1 MRSLDRIETELDAE
15 SVPYLRELRLAGV
28 PVVPSAVVLEIA
40 GATAAIAEQG
50 EAMVEVRLPEPV
62 VHTDH
67 DEKST
72 VGLVADLYQNST
84 GAYGVRIHRAD
95 WARTV
100 HMQALFAPGSSAEK
114 TADPISLTDIR
125 RRCVQPVSR
134 AEFYADLADLGISCG
149 PALGCVET
157 AWRGSQEMLGA
168 VRSAVSEAESELYR
182 LHPVMLEAALQP
194 AFALLSPGE
203 NGGWYLGGIDRFEI
217 HREGATVAWTHVVR
231 TDAGED
237 LPGMALFHIGLLD
250 AEGYVVAELT
260 GVRLRT
266 FSAGELRPP
275 RLEPPTGAEIRE
287 MAEDDRQR
295 TIRAALHR
303 WLAQVMRID
312 LDELDT
318 RRELRSYGIDSFMGM
333 ELKALL
339 QRHWEID
346 IPVTLLFDGRS
357 AETLADDVA
366 LRFAVGPAN
375 RISRRDRGA
384 DEVSRLSRGQEA
396 LWSIHRF
403 AAESGAYH
411 VATALRILSP
421 LDTDALEEAWRAVV
435 SRHGLLGATFGED
448 ERGPFYRP
456 GYAIDFQCV
465 DAREQD
471 DFERVLADEAD
482 RPFVLEDS
490 VPVRLRV
497 YRREDG
503 ESVLLIC
510 AHHIVVDMW
519 SCVVLL
525 EELALEYG
533 GEAEAV
539 RPAVE
544 YADFV
549 DWQRE
554 LLASPEGDRLW
565 DYWRDRLSGDLP
577 VLALPGDRPRPPVQS
592 FRGASRVFGVG
603 RELTER
609 LKELGVRCG
618 VTPFVVLLSAYQLLL
633 HRETGQERVVVG
645 SPISGRGRSELE
657 RTVGYFV
664 NPVPLIA
671 DFAAGVSF
679 EDVLAQVRDV
689 VLGAF
694 EHEDFPMAEMVER
707 LAPERDSSY
716 SPLYQTMFVM
726 QRSQAFDQEGLAP
739 LAVGA
744 GSRLQVGESEAI
756 ELHSLVV
763 EPVTVPRHW
772 SMFDLTWMVAES
784 EDGFLVSVDYNTD
797 LFDESTVDRFLEHF
811 RVLLDGVA
819 GAPKRDVDRV
829 PLLAPAERDLMVRQW
844 NDTAVD
850 FGAAA
855 AGRVH
860 EGVWAA
866 GACFPDA
873 TAVIAHDG
881 ELTYRELLARSS
893 RIGWWLREQ
902 GARPNQ
908 LVGIC
913 LEKCADQV
921 AAVLGVVASGA
932 AYLPLDPALPRARLA
947 ELIELG
953 EVTHV
958 LTRSGLDLPSGMTR
972 LDLDIADLSEFSAEM
987 PPVVQEPADLA
998 YVIFTSGSTG
1008 VPKGVMIDHIGVLN
1022 TVVDINQRFEVVPE
1036 DRVLGLASL
1045 SFDLSVY
1052 DIFGPLAVGAALVL
1066 PAPDGVKDPSHW
1078 VELID
1083 RHQVTV
1089 WDSVPMLLQL
1099 LVEAGEASAQ
1109 TLASLRIGLLSGD
1122 WIPVSLPEKVWAL
1135 NPQMR
1140 IYSGGGATEASI
1152 WSISYPI
1159 THVDPSWTS
1168 IPYGRPLSNQRFYV
1182 LNSAQEPCPV
1192 GVAGELCIGGIGV
1205 ARGYWR
1211 DEERTNASFLPDPF
1225 SDDPRALLYRTGDLG
1240 RWRADGVIEF
1250 LGRVDHQVKIR
1261 GFRVEL
1267 GEIDSVLSAHPAVAE
1282 SVTVVHGGRLAS
1294 YVVGAADPAGLRDWV
1309 HSRLPEYMVPA
1320 GVTLLDRLPLSSN
1333 GKVDRSAL
1341 PEPVWQAAD
1350 EFVEARSEQERV
1362 LAAIWADVLGVERVG
1377 VRDNFFSLG
1386 GDSIL
1391 SIQMVSRAAQAG
1403 IHLTP
1408 AQVFREQTVARLVE
1422 VAGAGPVVVA
1432 EQGPVAGPVELGPVQ
1447 RWFFGL
1453 DLADRDHWN
1462 QTVVLDSSVELDAE
1476 RVARALE
1483 TVLDRHDV
1491 LRSRFT
1497 GENGRWQQEQLAEAV
1512 AKVVEGDPNLGLNL
1526 EKGPLLQAAIN
1537 GNTLTLA
1544 CHHLVID
1551 AVSWR
1556 FVVEDFER
1564 AYLGLGEPPAKTT
1577 SFREWTSRLAGYDA
1591 TGQVEYWREVLSTVS
1606 PLPADRTGDDVHGS
1620 AVTRRVLLPAA
1631 SVLDAGRR
1639 LKARPDELVLTAWAR
1654 ALTDWTGREGVT
1666 VDVEAHG
1673 REALFDD
1680 VDLSRTAGWFTA
1692 IRPVHL
1698 PVGGADEIGAL
1709 RAVKR
1714 SLRSAPDQGIGY
1726 GVLRFTTD
1734 LLPVAPPV
1742 PVLFNYLGQIDQ
1754 SGEAFTLRY
1763 DPAANDAGYAPE
1775 NRRHHTF
1782 EINAGLH
1789 QEQLLIDFTYSAER
1803 HDAVTI
1809 DALLEGVRRHLV
1821 TLTEATRPAAIP
1833 EDFPL
1838 TRVTEAELE
1847 RITADHGPIDD
1858 LYPATPMQQGLL
1870 FHTLSAPDSG
1880 VYIEQIRLR
1889 LSGELRVSTLCEAWE
1904 RTVQRHPALRTALA
1918 WEDLDT
1924 PYQVVHARVAAPIV
1938 IEERDDLGDL
1948 LREDR
1953 TAGFTLSEAPVMRLR
1968 LVRTD
1973 AGTWELVWSHHHV
1986 VLDGWSAALVLED
1999 FFAVYRAL
2007 ATGDEPPAV
2016 TAPSYRDYV
2025 AWLEAQDLGAAEEYW
2040 RTHLAGFTEPT
2051 RLGIEQVIAST
2062 ARRPEAAESTVELP
2076 EDLSDRVREFARA
2089 HGLTLNTVLM
2099 GAWSLLLSRYS
2110 GQRDLV
2116 FGVTS
2121 AGRPAEVSEVERMI
2135 GLFINTLPTR
2145 VGVPAEQRVTDWLS
2159 DLQRVET
2166 ERRRHE
2172 NTPLTKVHEWS
2183 DVAGG
2188 TPLFDHI
2195 FVVENYLLDESVF
2208 QVDEALRVSDHQS
2221 YEQTNYL
2228 LALVVEPLDRL
2239 TLRTRHD
2246 PDRLTADTVDR
2257 LLGHF
2262 AVLLDGLVAAPDRA
2276 VGEVPLL
2283 SAAERDQ
2290 VVREWNDTEVDFG
2303 DAAAGCVHEGVWAA
2317 GARFPETTAVIAH
2330 DGELTYRE
2338 LLARSSRIGWW
2349 LREQGARPNELVG
2362 VCLPKCADQVAA
2374 VLGVVAS
2381 GAAYLPLDP
2390 GLPRARLAE
2399 LIELGGVSKVLTA
2412 SGVEVP
2418 SGVTR
2423 LDLDSADLAGYS
2435 AEMPP
2440 VVQEPA
2446 DLAYVIFTS
2455 GSTGVPKGVM
2465 IDHIGVLNTVVD
2477 INQRFE
2483 VTPEDRVLGLASL
2496 SFDLSVYDIFGPLAV
2511 GAALVLPAPD
2521 GVKDPS
2527 HWVELI
2533 DRHQVTVWDSV
2544 PMLLQLLVEAPE
2556 ATSEKIRSL
2565 RVGLLS
2571 GDWIPVSLPDKV
2583 WALNPEM
2590 RIYSGGGATEAS
2602 IWSISY
2608 PITHVDPSWTS
2619 IPYGRPLSNQRFYIL
2634 NESQQ
2639 VCPIGVAGELC
2650 IGGIGVARGYWGDEE
2665 RTNASFLPDPFSD
2678 DPRAL
2683 LYRTGDLGRWRA
2695 DGVIEFLGR
2704 VDHQVKIRGFRVEL
2718 GEIDSVLSAH
2728 PAVGESVTVVHGG
2741 RLASYVVAESADVF
2755 ALQEWVRERLPEYM
2769 VPSGVTVL
2777 DRLPLSSNGKVDRS
2791 ALPEPVWQSDGE
2803 FVEAR
2808 SATEKALAAVWAEV
2822 LGVERVGIH
2831 DNFFTLGG
2839 DSILSI
2845 QMVSRAAQAGIHVT
2859 PAQVFREQ
2867 TVARLAATV
2876 GGEHSA
2882 IRRRERAPG
2891 EVSRL
2896 SRGQEALW
2904 SIYRFADE
2912 SGAYHVATA
2921 MRVLSPW
2928 DVDLLRT
2935 AWQSVVSRHSLLG
2948 AAFGEDDQGPYYR
2961 VDPDAAADFD
2971 VVDARGVADFDGMVA
2986 DEADRPFV
2994 LDGGAPVRLRVFE
3007 RSDDESVLLICAHHI
3022 VVDLWSC
3029 VVLLEELALEYR
3041 GEATMPPPA
3050 VEYAD
3055 FVDWQREL
3063 LAGADGERLWE
3074 YWRERLDGDLPVLAL
3089 PADRPRPAV
3098 QSFRGANRVFA
3109 VGAEISEGL
3118 KELGARLGVTPFVVL
3133 LSAYQLFLHRETGQN
3148 RIVVG
3153 SPTAG
3158 RGQPEIDNVVGY
3170 FINPLPMVTDFTAD
3184 MSFEDTLRQ
3193 VQEVVLGAFEHE
3205 DFPMAEMVERLAPER
3220 DSSYSPLYQTMF
3232 VMQRAQAFDNEGLAP
3247 LAVGAGNRLQVGEG
3261 EAIELH
3267 SLVVEPATVQRNW
3280 SMFDLTWMVAEAE
3293 DGFLVSVD
3301 YNTDLFDESTVD
3313 RFLEHFRVLLDGV
3326 VATPDRAVGE
3336 VPLLTEAERH
3346 QLVHEWNDTDVDFG
3360 DAAAGCVHEGV
3371 WSAGA
3376 RFPEATAVIAHDGE
3390 LTYRELLA
3398 RSSRIGWWLRAQ
3410 GARPNEL
3417 VGICLPKCADQ
3428 VAAVLG
3434 VVASGAAYLP
3444 LDPGLPQA
3452 RLAELIELGG
3462 VTKVLTASEIEV
3474 PPDVTRLNLDVEEL
3488 SEFSADIP
3496 EVVQAPTDLAY
3507 VIFTSGSTGVPK
3519 GVMIDHIGV
3528 LNTVVDINR
3537 RFDVTPEDRVLGLAS
3552 LSFDLSVYDIFGP
3565 LAVGAALVLPAPD
3578 GVKDPSHWVQ
3588 LVDRHEVTVW
3598 DSVPMLLQLL
3608 VEAPEANNA
3617 TLASLR
3623 VGLLSGDWIPVSL
3636 PDKVWAVNPDMMIY
3650 SGGGATEASIWSI
3663 SYPITHVDPSWT
3675 SIPYG
3680 RPLSNQRFYILNE
3693 SQQVCPVGVAG
3704 ELCIGG
3710 IGVARGYWGDEERTN
3725 ASFLPDPFSDD
3736 PRALLYRTGDLGR
3749 WRADGVIEFLGRVDH
3764 QVKIRGFRVELGE
3777 IDSVLSAHPAVAESV
3792 TVVHGGRLAS
3802 YVVADEVDLAE
3813 VREWVRQRLPEYMVP
3828 AGITVL
3834 DRLPLSSNG
3843 KVDRSALPEPVWQ
3856 AADEFVEARSDQ
3868 ERVLAAIW
3876 AEVLGL
3882 DEIGVLDNFFALG
3895 GDSILSIQMVSRA
3908 AQAGIHLTPAQVF
3921 REQTVARLV
3930 EVAGAGPVVVAEQG
3944 PVVGPVELGP
3954 VQRWFF
3960 GLELENQ
3967 DHWNQGVVLDS
3978 RIELDTELVG
3988 QALGRVLAHHD
3999 VLRSRFAREGVEW
4012 VQEQLEADE
4021 VPVELVDGSGRD
4033 PDVVMAEA
4041 VKTAH
4046 SGLDL
4051 ENGPLLRAV
4060 VVDLDDAQRLV
4071 LACHHLVIDAVSWR
4085 FLVEDFE
4092 RAYLGSSGVQGSSPE
4107 RAAQFQGEFPPK
4119 TTSFAEWTSRLREY
4133 DVSDQA
4139 EYWREVASTITPLP
4153 VDRAGQDVQASAVT
4167 RRLVL
4172 PAAVTAGLVDSA
4184 RRVKARTDELVL
4196 TACAQGLAE
4205 WSGRADITIDVE
4217 GHGREPLF
4225 DDIDLSRTAGW
4236 FTVIRPVHLPVGEAE
4251 AADAVRV
4258 VKQALRAAPDNGLG
4272 FGLLREELGL
4282 PDAPVLFNYLGQVDQ
4297 QSTGGSA
4304 FRLLLDNP
4312 AWAGA
4317 AQAPENTRHHT
4328 LEINAG
4334 IHETEL
4340 VLDLTY
4346 STERHSDATAG
4357 ELLDGIRR
4365 RLDAL
4370 AGHEHADASA
4380 AHTSDFPL
4388 AGLSQQ
4394 ALEDLMAKMEGNAGA

>member
-1 MRSLDRIETELDAE
+1 MRSLDRIETALDLE
-15 SVPYLRELRLAGV
+15 SVPYLRDLALAGV

-40 GATAAIAEQG
+40 SATAAIAEQG
-50 EAMVEVRLPEPV
+50 EAMVDVRLPGPL
-62 VHTDH
+62 VHTEAH
-67 DEKST
+67 T
-72 VGLVADLYQNST
+72 VELVADLYQNSA
-84 GAYGVRIHRAD
+84 GAYGVRIHRTD

-100 HMQALFAPGSSAEK
+100 HVEAQFAPGSSAEK
-114 TADPISLTDIR
+114 TADPIPLSDIR

-134 AEFYADLADLGISCG
+134 DEFYADLAALGLSCG

-157 AWRGSQEMLGA
+157 AWRGNQEMLGA
-168 VRSAVSEAESELYR
+168 VRSACSDAESELYR

-194 AFALLSPGE
+194 AFALLTPWTGA
-203 NGGWYLGGIDRFEI
+203 GWYVGGIDRFEI
-217 HREGATVAWTHVVR
+217 HREGARVAWTHVVR
-231 TDAGED
+231 TDTGES
-237 LPGMALFHIGLLD
+237 LPGMATFHIGLLD
-250 AEGYVVAELT
+250 ADGYVVAELT
-260 GVRLRT
+260 GVRMKV
-266 FSAGELRPP
+266 FGAEDLRPP
-275 RLEPPTGAEIRE
+275 RMEPPSGAEIRE
-287 MAEDDRQR
+287 MDAQGQR
-295 TIRAALHR
+295 DTIRLALHR
-303 WLAQVMRID
+303 WLAQVMRIETD
-312 LDELDT
+312 ALDT
-318 RRELRSYGIDSFMGM
+318 SRALRSYGIDSFMGM

-346 IPVTLLFDGRS
+346 IPLTLVFDGRS
-357 AETLADDVA
+357 VDTLTDDVVQ
-366 LRFAVGPAN
+366 RFSERHAN
-375 RISRRDRGA
+375 GIPRRERDADEISRP
-384 DEVSRLSRGQEA
+384 SRGQEA

-411 VATALRILSP
+411 VATALRVLSP
-421 LDTDALEEAWRAVV
+421 LDTGKLEDAWRKVV
-435 SRHGLLGATFGED
+435 ARHGLLGATFGED
-448 ERGPFYRP
+448 EQGPFYRP
-456 GYAIDFQCV
+456 GSAIDFACV
-465 DAREQD
+465 DARDAD

-482 RPFVLEDS
+482 RPFVLEQN

-497 YRREDG
+497 YQRADG
-503 ESVLLIC
+503 ESVLLLC

-525 EELALEYG
+525 EDLALAYG
-533 GEAEAV
+533 DGAELPP
-539 RPAVE
+539 PAVE

-554 LLASPEGDRLW
+554 LLTGAEGDRLW
-565 DYWRDRLSGDLP
+565 DYWREQLSGELP
-577 VLALPGDRPRPPVQS
+577 VLALPGDRPRPAVQT

-609 LKELGVRCG
+609 LKDLGVRCG

-671 DFAAGVSF
+671 DFTPEMSF
-679 EDVLAQVRDV
+679 QDTLRQVQEV

-744 GSRLQVGESEAI
+744 GNRLQVGESEAI

-763 EPVTVPRHW
+763 EPVTVPRNW

-784 EDGFLVSVDYNTD
+784 DDGYLVSVDYNAD

-819 GAPKRDVDRV
+819 GAPERSVARV
-829 PLLAPAERDLMVRQW
+829 PLLSAAERNRLLHEW
-844 NDTAVD
+844 NDTNED
-850 FGAAA
+850 FGDAA
-855 AGRVH
+855 AGCVH

-881 ELTYRELLARSS
+881 SVTYRELLARAS
-893 RIGWWLREQ
+893 RIAWWLREQ
-902 GARPNQ
+902 DARPNQ
-908 LVGIC
+908 LVGVC
-913 LEKCADQV
+913 LEKCTDQI

-932 AYLPLDPALPRARLA
+932 AYLPLDPGLPRARLA

-953 EVTHV
+953 EVSEV
-958 LTRSGLDLPSGMTR
+958 LTRSGIDLPGQVTR
-972 LDLDIADLSEFSAEM
+972 LDLDAADLSAYPAEM
-987 PPVVQEPADLA
+987 PDVVQAPTDLA

-1008 VPKGVMIDHIGVLN
+1008 VPKGVMIDHLGVLN
-1022 TVVDINQRFEVVPE
+1022 TVVDINRRFDVVPE

-1052 DIFGPLAVGAALVL
+1052 DIFGPLAVGAGLVL

-1083 RHQVTV
+1083 RHEVTV

-1099 LVEAGEASAQ
+1099 LAEAPEASAQ
-1109 TLASLRIGLLSGD
+1109 TLASLRVGLLSGD

-1135 NPQMR
+1135 NPEMKL
-1140 IYSGGGATEASI
+1140 YSGGGATEASI
-1152 WSISYPI
+1152 WSITYPI
-1159 THVDPSWTS
+1159 TEVDPGWTS

-1182 LNSAQEPCPV
+1182 LNRAQEPCPV

-1267 GEIDSVLSAHPAVAE
+1267 GEIDSVLSAHPEVAE
-1282 SVTVVHGGRLAS
+1282 SVTVVHQEGVNRRLAS
-1294 YVVGAADPAGLRDWV
+1294 YVVSEADPAELRDWV
-1309 HSRLPEYMVPA
+1309 RSRLPEYMVPA

-1333 GKVDRSAL
+1333 GKVDRGAL
-1341 PEPVWQAAD
+1341 PEPVWQSDD
-1350 EFVEARSEQERV
+1350 EFVEARSERERV
-1362 LAAIWADVLGVERVG
+1362 LARIWADVLGVERVG

-1391 SIQMVSRAAQAG
+1391 SIQMVSRAAQHG

-1408 AQVFREQTVARLVE
+1408 AQVFREQTVARLAE
-1422 VAGAGPVVVA
+1422 VAGEGPVVVA
-1432 EQGPVAGPVELGPVQ
+1432 EQGPVVGPVELGPVQ

-1453 DLADRDHWN
+1453 DLANRNRWN
-1462 QTVVLDSSVELDAE
+1462 QSVVLEADVELDAE

-1483 TVLDRHDV
+1483 AVLDRHDV

-1497 GENGRWQQEQLAEAV
+1497 REHGEWRQEQLAEA
-1512 AKVVEGDPNLGLNL
+1512 AAVVVTGDANAGLDL
-1526 EKGPLLQAAIN
+1526 ERGPLLQAAIH

-1556 FVVEDFER
+1556 FVLEDFER
-1564 AYLGLGEPPAKTT
+1564 AYLGEGEPPAKTT
-1577 SFREWTSRLAGYDA
+1577 SFAEWTSRLAGYDA
-1591 TGQVEYWREVLSTVS
+1591 SDQLGYWREVASTVE
-1606 PLPADRTGDDVHGS
+1606 PLPADHTGEDTHAT

-1631 SVLDAGRR
+1631 PLLAAGRR
-1639 LKARPDELVLTAWAR
+1639 TKARPDELVLTAWAR
-1654 ALTDWTGREGVT
+1654 ALTEWTGRDGVT
-1666 VDVEAHG
+1666 IDVEAHG
-1673 REALFDD
+1673 REALFDEI
-1680 VDLSRTAGWFTA
+1680 DLSRTAGWFTA
-1692 IRPVHL
+1692 IRAVHL
-1698 PVGGADEIGAL
+1698 PVGGTGEIGAL
-1709 RAVKR
+1709 REVKR

-1726 GVLRFTTD
+1726 GLLREQLGFPD
-1734 LLPVAPPV
+1734 A

-1754 SGEAFTLRY
+1754 AGAVFTLRY
-1763 DPAANDAGYAPE
+1763 DGNDAGYAPE

-1782 EINAGLH
+1782 EINAGLYH
-1789 QEQLLIDFTYSAER
+1789 DQLLIDFTYSSARHAETTVDR
-1803 HDAVTI
+1803 LLDDVQRQLA
-1809 DALLEGVRRHLV
+1809 ALA
-1821 TLTEATRPAAIP
+1821 EADRGAYIP

-1838 TRVTEAELE
+1838 TRVTDAELD
-1847 RITADHGPIDD
+1847 RIATRSIDD

-1889 LSGELRVSTLCEAWE
+1889 LSGELRVSTLCDAWE
-1904 RTVQRHPALRTALA
+1904 QTVRRHPALRTALA
-1918 WEDLDT
+1918 WQDLAT
-1924 PYQVVHARVAAPIV
+1924 PYQVVHSEVAAPIV
-1938 IEERDDLGDL
+1938 IEEQADLEEL

-1953 TAGFTLSEAPVMRLR
+1953 TAGFSLSEAPLMRLH
-1968 LVRTD
+1968 LVRAD
-1973 AGTWELVWSHHHV
+1973 AESWDLVWSHHHV

-1999 FFAVYRAL
+1999 FFTVYRAL
-2007 ATGDEPPAV
+2007 VAGEEPPPV
-2016 TAPSYRDYV
+2016 SAPPYRDYV
-2025 AWLEAQDLGAAEEYW
+2025 EWLEAQDLGAAEEYW

-2051 RLGIEQVIAST
+2051 RLGIEQVVAST

-2076 EDLSDRVREFARA
+2076 EELSDRAREFARA

-2121 AGRPAEVSEVERMI
+2121 AGRPAEVSEVERMV
-2135 GLFINTLPTR
+2135 GLFINTLPAR
-2145 VGVPAEQRVTDWLS
+2145 VGVPAEQRVADWLR

-2166 ERRRHE
+2166 ERRRYE
-2172 NTPLTKVHEWS
+2172 NTPLTKAHEWS

-2208 QVDEALRVSDHQS
+2208 QVDEALRVSDYRS

-2246 PDRLTADTVDR
+2246 PDRLTADTVER

-2262 AVLLDGLVAAPDRA
+2262 EVLLDGVISAPERP

-2283 SAAERDQ
+2283 SDAERDRL
-2290 VVREWNDTEVDFG
+2290 VHEWNDTDEDFG

-2317 GARFPETTAVIAH
+2317 GARYPEAAAVIAH
-2330 DGELTYRE
+2330 DGVLTYGE
-2338 LLARSSRIGWW
+2338 LLARASRIGWW

-2362 VCLPKCADQVAA
+2362 ICLPKGVEQVAA

-2390 GLPRARLAE
+2390 GLPLARLAE
-2399 LIELGGVSKVLTA
+2399 LIELGGVTRVLTGSA
-2412 SGVEVP
+2412 VELP
-2418 SGVTR
+2418 PGVTR
-2423 LDLDSADLAGYS
+2423 LDLDVEKLAAYP
-2435 AEMPP
+2435 AEMPD
-2440 VVQEPA
+2440 VVQSPT

-2465 IDHIGVLNTVVD
+2465 IDHLGVLNTVVD
-2477 INQRFE
+2477 INRRFE
-2483 VTPEDRVLGLASL
+2483 VVPEDRVLGLASL

-2511 GAALVLPAPD
+2511 GAALVLPAPE

-2533 DRHQVTVWDSV
+2533 ERYRVTVWDSV

-2556 ATSEKIRSL
+2556 ASAARLASL

-2571 GDWIPVSLPDKV
+2571 GDWIPVSLPEKV
-2583 WALNPEM
+2583 WALNPAM
-2590 RIYSGGGATEAS
+2590 KLYSGGGATEAS

-2608 PITHVDPSWTS
+2608 PITEVDPDWTS
-2619 IPYGRPLSNQRFYIL
+2619 IPYGRPLSNQRFYVL
-2634 NESQQ
+2634 NEAQQ
-2639 VCPIGVAGELC
+2639 LCPIGVAGELC

-2728 PAVGESVTVVHGG
+2728 PEVAESVTVVHQEGVNR
-2741 RLASYVVAESADVF
+2741 RLASYVVAETADVA
-2755 ALQEWVRERLPEYM
+2755 ALQEWVRDRLPEYM
-2769 VPSGVTVL
+2769 VPAGITVL
-2777 DRLPLSSNGKVDRS
+2777 DRLPLSSNGKVDRG

-2808 SATEKALAAVWAEV
+2808 SATEKVLAGVWAEV
-2822 LGVERVGIH
+2822 LGVERVGVH

-2845 QMVSRAAQAGIHVT
+2845 QMVSRAAQHGIHLT

-2867 TVARLAATV
+2867 TVARLAEMV
-2876 GGEHSA
+2876 GEKRAG
-2882 IRRRERAPG
+2882 IRRRERGA
-2891 EVSRL
+2891 VSRL

-2921 MRVLSPW
+2921 MRVLSPL
-2928 DVDLLRT
+2928 DTGKLGA
-2935 AWQSVVSRHSLLG
+2935 AWQTVVSRHSLLG
-2948 AAFGEDDQGPYYR
+2948 AVFGEDEQGPFYR
-2961 VDPDAAADFD
+2961 IDPGAVADFE
-2971 VVDARGVADFDGMVA
+2971 VVDARAVADLDGLVA
-2986 DEADRPFV
+2986 DEADRPFA
-2994 LDGGAPVRLRVFE
+2994 LGDGAPVRLRVFE
-3007 RSDDESVLLICAHHI
+3007 RDGESVLLICAHHI

-3041 GEATMPPPA
+3041 GEASMPPPA

-3063 LAGADGERLWE
+3063 LAGADGDRLWD
-3074 YWRERLDGDLPVLAL
+3074 YWRERLDGELPVLAL

-3098 QSFRGANRVFA
+3098 QSFRGANRVFH
-3109 VGAEISEGL
+3109 VGTEISDGL

-3133 LSAYQLFLHRETGQN
+3133 LAAYQLFLHRETGQN

-3170 FINPLPMVTDFTAD
+3170 FINPLPMVTDFTPD

-3193 VQEVVLGAFEHE
+3193 VQDVVLGAFEHE

-3232 VMQRAQAFDNEGLAP
+3232 VMQRTQAFDNEGMAP

-3267 SLVVEPATVQRNW
+3267 SLVVEPATVRRRW
-3280 SMFDLTWMVAEAE
+3280 SMFDLTWMVAESD

-3326 VATPDRAVGE
+3326 VAAPERVVGE
-3336 VPLLTEAERH
+3336 VPLLTDAERNL
-3346 QLVHEWNDTDVDFG
+3346 LVCEWNDTDEDFG

-3371 WSAGA
+3371 WAAGA
-3376 RFPEATAVIAHDGE
+3376 RYPEATALIAHDGV

-3398 RSSRIGWWLRAQ
+3398 RASRIGWWLREQ

-3417 VGICLPKCADQ
+3417 VGICLPKGVNQ

-3444 LDPGLPQA
+3444 LDPGLPHA
-3452 RLAELIELGG
+3452 RLAELIELGE
-3462 VTKVLTASEIEV
+3462 VRHVLTASDVDLPEV
-3474 PPDVTRLNLDVEEL
+3474 GTRLDLDLDEL
-3488 SEFSADIP
+3488 TGFSSEMP
-3496 EVVQAPTDLAY
+3496 EVVQSPTDLAY

-3519 GVMIDHIGV
+3519 GVMIDHLGV

-3537 RFDVTPEDRVLGLAS
+3537 RFEVTHEDRVLGLAS

-3578 GVKDPSHWVQ
+3578 GVKDPSHWVE

-3608 VEAPEANNA
+3608 VEAPEANAA

-3636 PDKVWAVNPDMMIY
+3636 PEKVWAFNPEMKLY

-3663 SYPITHVDPSWT
+3663 SYPITEVDPDWT

-3680 RPLSNQRFYILNE
+3680 RPLSNQRFYVLNE
-3693 SQQVCPVGVAG
+3693 AQQLCPIGVAG

-3710 IGVARGYWGDEERTN
+3710 IGVARGYWGDEERTS

-3777 IDSVLSAHPAVAESV
+3777 IDAALTAHPEVTDSV
-3792 TVVHGGRLAS
+3792 TVVHSGGSGRRLAS
-3802 YVVADEVDLAE
+3802 YAVTGADPAE
-3813 VREWVRQRLPEYMVP
+3813 LRGWVRDRLPEYMVP

-3843 KVDRSALPEPVWQ
+3843 KVDRGALPEPMWQ

-3868 ERVLAAIW
+3868 ERVLAEIW
-3876 AEVLGL
+3876 ADVLGV
-3882 DEIGVLDNFFALG
+3882 EEVGVLDNFFALG

-3908 AQAGIHLTPAQVF
+3908 AQHGIHLTPAQVF

-3930 EVAGAGPVVVAEQG
+3930 EVAGQGPVVVAEQG

-3960 GLELENQ
+3960 GLGLENP
-3967 DHWNQGVVLDS
+3967 DHWNQGVVLES
-3978 RIELDTELVG
+3978 SVELDPDRVAK
-3988 QALGRVLAHHD
+3988 ALGTVLAHHD
-3999 VLRSRFAREGVEW
+3999 VLRSRFTPEGAHQVG
-4012 VQEQLEADE
+4012 ADE
-4021 VPVELVDGSGRD
+4021 ISVPVVVSDD
-4033 PDVVMAEA
+4033 PVPA
-4041 VKTAH
+4041 AH
-4046 SGLDL
+4046 TGLDI
-4051 ENGPLLRAV
+4051 EHGPLVKA
-4060 VVDLDDAQRLV
+4060 AIHGTMLV
-4071 LACHHLVIDAVSWR
+4071 IACHHLVIDAVSWR

-4092 RAYLGSSGVQGSSPE
+4092 RAYLDQGDL
-4107 RAAQFQGEFPPK
+4107 PPK
-4119 TTSFAEWTSRLREY
+4119 TTSFAEWTSRLRDH

-4139 EYWREVASTITPLP
+4139 EYWRGVASTITPLP
-4153 VDRAGQDVQASAVT
+4153 VDRAGQDVHGSAVT

-4172 PAAVTAGLVDSA
+4172 PAEITAELVENA
-4184 RRVKARTDELVL
+4184 RRAKARTDELVL
-4196 TACAQGLAE
+4196 TACALGLAD
-4205 WSGRADITIDVE
+4205 WSDRAGITIDVE

-4225 DDIDLSRTAGW
+4225 EDVDLSRTAGW
-4236 FTVIRPVHLPVGEAE
+4236 FTVIRPVHLPVGGAE
-4251 AADAVRV
+4251 ATEAVRV
-4258 VKQALRAAPDNGLG
+4258 VKQALREAPDNGIG
-4272 FGLLREELGL
+4272 YGLLRERLDL
-4282 PDAPVLFNYLGQVDQ
+4282 PDAPVLFNYLGQLDE
-4297 QSTGGSA
+4297 SATGDSA

-4312 AWAGA
+4312 TWASA

-4334 IHETEL
+4334 IHHTEL

-4346 STERHSDATAG
+4346 STGRHSDTTAV

-4365 RLDAL
+4365 RLEVL
-4370 AGHEHADASA
+4370 AGHADAA

-4394 ALEDLMAKMEGNAGA
+4394 ALEHLMAKMEGNAGA

>member
-1 MRSLDRIETELDAE
+1 MRSLDRIETELDLE
-15 SVPYLRELRLAGV
+15 SVPYLRDLELAGV

-50 EAMVEVRLPEPV
+50 EAMVGVRLPEPV
-62 VHTDH
+62 VHTEND
-67 DEKST
+67 T
-72 VGLVADLYQNST
+72 VELVADLYQNST

-100 HMQALFAPGSSAEK
+100 HVEALFAPGSSAEK
-114 TADPISLTDIR
+114 TADPIPLDDIR
-125 RRCVQPVSR
+125 RRCGQPVSR
-134 AEFYADLADLGISCG
+134 DEFYADLTALGISCG
-149 PALGCVET
+149 AALGCVES
-157 AWRGSQEMLGA
+157 AWRGNQEILGA
-168 VRSAVSEAESELYR
+168 VRSPVSEAESELYR

-194 AFALLSPGE
+194 AFALLTPWTGS
-203 NGGWYLGGIDRFEI
+203 GWYLGGIDRFEI

-231 TDAGED
+231 TDTGEN
-237 LPGMALFHIGLLD
+237 LPGAATFHIGLLD
-250 AEGYVVAELT
+250 ADGYVVAELT
-260 GVRLRT
+260 GVQLRVFGT
-266 FSAGELRPP
+266 GELRPP
-275 RLEPPTGAEIRE
+275 RLEPPSGEEIRALE
-287 MAEDDRQR
+287 GDEQR
-295 TIRAALHR
+295 DTIHTALHR

-312 LDELDT
+312 ADELDT
-318 RRELRSYGIDSFMGM
+318 NRKLRSYGIDSFMGM

-346 IPVTLLFDGRS
+346 IPLTLLFDGRS
-357 AETLADDVA
+357 VETLTEDVVQ
-366 LRFAVGPAN
+366 RFSGHHAN
-375 RISRRDRGA
+375 RITRRERG
-384 DEVSRLSRGQEA
+384 EISRLSRGQEA

-411 VATALRILSP
+411 VATALRVLSP
-421 LDTDALEEAWRAVV
+421 LDLDKLENAWQTVV
-435 SRHGLLGATFGED
+435 ARHGLLGATFGED
-448 ERGPFYRP
+448 DQGPFYRL
-456 GYAIDFQCV
+456 GSATDFDCV
-465 DAREQD
+465 DARAVN
-471 DFERVLADEAD
+471 DFERLLADEAD
-482 RPFVLEDS
+482 LPFVLEDS

-497 YRREDG
+497 YQRPDG
-503 ESVLLIC
+503 ESVLLLC

-525 EELALEYG
+525 EDLALAYG
-533 GEAEAV
+533 GGTEASV
-539 RPAVE
+539 PAVE

-554 LLASPEGDRLW
+554 LVASPEGDRLW
-565 DYWRDRLSGDLP
+565 NYWRERLSGELP
-577 VLALPGDRPRPPVQS
+577 VLALPGDRPRPAVQS
-592 FRGASRVFGVG
+592 FRGASRVFGIG

-671 DFAAGVSF
+671 DFTDQMSF
-679 EDVLAQVRDV
+679 EDTLRQVHEV

-744 GSRLQVGESEAI
+744 GSRLQVEAI

-763 EPVTVPRHW
+763 EPVTVPRNW

-784 EDGFLVSVDYNTD
+784 DDGFLVSVDYNTD

-819 GAPKRDVDRV
+819 GAPERAVAKV
-829 PLLAPAERDLMVRQW
+829 PLLAAAEHDLMVRQW

-881 ELTYRELLARSS
+881 SVTYRELLARAS

-902 GARPNQ
+902 GARPNE
-908 LVGIC
+908 LVGVC
-913 LEKCADQV
+913 LEKCTDQV

-932 AYLPLDPALPRARLA
+932 AYLPLDPGLPQARLA
-947 ELIELG
+947 ELVDLG
-953 EVTHV
+953 AVKQV
-958 LTRSGLDLPSGMTR
+958 LTRSGIELPDGVTR
-972 LDLDIADLSEFSAEM
+972 LDLDAANLASYPAGLPD
-987 PPVVQEPADLA
+987 VVQAPTDLA

-1008 VPKGVMIDHIGVLN
+1008 VPKGVMIDHLGVLN
-1022 TVVDINQRFEVVPE
+1022 TVVDINQRFDVTPD

-1066 PAPDGVKDPSHW
+1066 PAPEGVKDPSHW

-1083 RHQVTV
+1083 RHGVTV

-1099 LVEAGEASAQ
+1099 LVEAPEASAQ

-1122 WIPVSLPEKVWAL
+1122 WIPVTLPEKVWAL
-1135 NPQMR
+1135 NPEMKLF
-1140 IYSGGGATEASI
+1140 SGGGATEASI
-1152 WSISYPI
+1152 WSITHPI
-1159 THVDPSWTS
+1159 TEVDPGWTS
-1168 IPYGRPLSNQRFYV
+1168 IPYGRPLSNQRFYI

-1240 RWRADGVIEF
+1240 RWRKDGVIEF

-1282 SVTVVHGGRLAS
+1282 SVTVVHQDGVNRRLAS
-1294 YVVGAADPAGLRDWV
+1294 YVVTEADPAELRDWV

-1320 GVTLLDRLPLSSN
+1320 GVTRLDRLPLSSN

-1362 LAAIWADVLGVERVG
+1362 LARIWAEVLGVERVG
-1377 VRDNFFSLG
+1377 VRDNFFALG

-1391 SIQMVSRAAQAG
+1391 SIQMVSRAAQHG
-1403 IHLTP
+1403 IQLTP

-1422 VAGAGPVVVA
+1422 VAGQGPVVVA
-1432 EQGPVAGPVELGPVQ
+1432 DQGPVVGPVELGPVQ

-1453 DLADRDHWN
+1453 DLTNRDHWN
-1462 QTVVLDSSVELDAE
+1462 QTVVLEADGELDAE
-1476 RVARALE
+1476 RVAKALE

-1491 LRSRFT
+1491 LRSRFARED
-1497 GENGRWQQEQLAEAV
+1497 GQWRQEQLAEAT
-1512 AKVVEGDPNLGLNL
+1512 APVVDGDPNRGLDI
-1526 EKGPLLQAAIN
+1526 EHGPLLQAAIT
-1537 GNTLTLA
+1537 GNTVTIA

-1556 FVVEDFER
+1556 FVLEDFER
-1564 AYLGLGEPPAKTT
+1564 AYLGEGEMPAKTT
-1577 SFREWTSRLAGYDA
+1577 SYAEWSSRLADYDA
-1591 TGQVEYWREVLSTVS
+1591 SDQVEYWRELVDTIT
-1606 PLPADRTGDDVHGS
+1606 PLPADLSGDDTHAT

-1631 SVLDAGRR
+1631 SLVDAGRR
-1639 LKARPDELVLTAWAR
+1639 MKARPDELVLTAWAR
-1654 ALTDWTGREGVT
+1654 ALAEWTGRDGVT

-1673 REALFDD
+1673 REALSDD

-1698 PVGGADEIGAL
+1698 PVGGTDEIGAL

-1714 SLRSAPDQGIGY
+1714 SLREAPDQGIGY
-1726 GVLRFTTD
+1726 GLLRAQLGRD
-1734 LLPVAPPV
+1734 A

-1754 SGEAFTLRY
+1754 AGAVFALRY

-1789 QEQLLIDFTYSAER
+1789 HDQLLIDFTYSSAR
-1803 HDAVTI
+1803 HEGTTI
-1809 DALLEGVRRHLV
+1809 DGLLDSVQRQLTAL
-1821 TLTEATRPAAIP
+1821 TDSTQAAFIP

-1838 TRVTEAELE
+1838 TQVTEAELA
-1847 RITADHGPIDD
+1847 RIATTSIDD

-1889 LSGELRVSTLCEAWE
+1889 LSGELRVSTLCDAWE

-1918 WEDLDT
+1918 WQDLTT
-1924 PYQVVHARVAAPIV
+1924 PYQVVHTKVAAPIV
-1938 IEERDDLGDL
+1938 IEERDDLDAL

-1953 TAGFTLSEAPVMRLR
+1953 TAGFSLSDAPLMRLR
-1968 LVRTD
+1968 LIRAD
-1973 AGTWELVWSHHHV
+1973 DRSWDLVWSHHHV

-2007 ATGDEPPAV
+2007 VAGEEPSAV
-2016 TAPSYRDYV
+2016 TAPPYRDYV
-2025 AWLEAQDLGAAEEYW
+2025 EWLAAQDLGTAEEYW

-2051 RLGIEQVIAST
+2051 RLGIEQVIAAT

-2076 EDLSDRVREFARA
+2076 KELSDRTREFARA

-2135 GLFINTLPTR
+2135 GLFINTLPAR
-2145 VGVPAEQRVTDWLS
+2145 VGVPAEQRVADWLR

-2166 ERRRHE
+2166 ERRRYE
-2172 NTPLTKVHEWS
+2172 NTPLTKAHEWS
-2183 DVAGG
+2183 DIAGG

-2208 QVDEALRVSDHQS
+2208 QVDESLRVSDYRS

-2228 LALVVEPLDRL
+2228 LALVVEPLERL

-2246 PDRLTADTVDR
+2246 PDRLAADTVER

-2262 AVLLDGLVAAPDRA
+2262 EVLLDGVISAPQRP

-2283 SAAERDQ
+2283 SAAEREML
-2290 VVREWNDTEVDFG
+2290 VRQWNDTDEDFG
-2303 DAAAGCVHEGVWAA
+2303 APACVHEGVWAA
-2317 GARFPETTAVIAH
+2317 GARFPDAPAVIAH
-2330 DGELTYRE
+2330 DGVLTYGE
-2338 LLARSSRIGWW
+2338 LLARASRIGWW

-2362 VCLPKCADQVAA
+2362 VCLPKGVEQIAA

-2390 GLPRARLAE
+2390 GLPQARLAE
-2399 LIELGGVSKVLTA
+2399 LIELGGVTRVLTG
-2412 SGVEVP
+2412 SGIELP
-2418 SGVTR
+2418 GGVTR
-2423 LDLDSADLAGYS
+2423 LDLDVEKLATYS
-2435 AEMPP
+2435 AEMPD
-2440 VVQEPA
+2440 VVQAPT

-2465 IDHIGVLNTVVD
+2465 IDHLGVHNTVVD
-2477 INQRFE
+2477 INRRFE
-2483 VTPEDRVLGLASL
+2483 VTPDDRVLGLASL

-2533 DRHQVTVWDSV
+2533 ERYRVTVWDSV

-2556 ATSEKIRSL
+2556 ASAEKLASL

-2571 GDWIPVSLPDKV
+2571 GDWIPVSLPEKV
-2583 WALNPEM
+2583 WALNPGM
-2590 RIYSGGGATEAS
+2590 KIFSGGGATEAS

-2608 PITHVDPSWTS
+2608 PITEVDPSWTS
-2619 IPYGRPLSNQRFYIL
+2619 IPYGRPLSNQRFYVL
-2634 NESQQ
+2634 NEAQQ
-2639 VCPIGVAGELC
+2639 LCPVGVAGELC

-2683 LYRTGDLGRWRA
+2683 LYRTGDLGRWRS

-2728 PAVGESVTVVHGG
+2728 PAVAESVTVVHQEGTNR
-2741 RLASYVVAESADVF
+2741 RLASYVVAENADVT

-2769 VPSGVTVL
+2769 VPAGVTVL

-2791 ALPEPVWQSDGE
+2791 ALPEPEWQSDGE
-2803 FVEAR
+2803 YVEAR
-2808 SATEKALAAVWAEV
+2808 SATEKALAGVWAEV

-2831 DNFFTLGG
+2831 DNFFALGG

-2845 QMVSRAAQAGIHVT
+2845 QMVSRAAQAGIHLT

-2867 TVARLAATV
+2867 TVARLAEMV
-2876 GGEHSA
+2876 GEKRTS
-2882 IRRRERAPG
+2882 IQRRERGA
-2891 EVSRL
+2891 VSRL

-2921 MRVLSPW
+2921 MRVLSPL
-2928 DVDLLRT
+2928 DNELLRS
-2935 AWQSVVSRHSLLG
+2935 AWQTVVSRHSLLG
-2948 AAFGEDDQGPYYR
+2948 AVFGEDDQGPFFR
-2961 VDPDAAADFD
+2961 IDPGAVADFD
-2971 VVDARGVADFDGMVA
+2971 VVDARAVADLEGLVA
-2986 DEADRPFV
+2986 DEADRPFA
-2994 LDGGAPVRLRVFE
+2994 LDDGAPVRLRVFE
-3007 RSDDESVLLICAHHI
+3007 RDGESVLLICAHHI

-3041 GEATMPPPA
+3041 GEASMPPPA

-3063 LAGADGERLWE
+3063 LSGADGERLWE

-3098 QSFRGANRVFA
+3098 QSFRGANRVFN
-3109 VGAEISEGL
+3109 VGQEISEGL

-3170 FINPLPMVTDFTAD
+3170 FINPLPMLTDFTPD

-3193 VQEVVLGAFEHE
+3193 VNEVVLGAFEHE

-3232 VMQRAQAFDNEGLAP
+3232 VMQRTQAFDTEGLAP

-3267 SLVVEPATVQRNW
+3267 SLVVEPATVQRRW
-3280 SMFDLTWMVAEAE
+3280 SMFDLTWMVAESD

-3326 VATPDRAVGE
+3326 VAAPERPVGE
-3336 VPLLTEAERH
+3336 VPLLTEAERNR
-3346 QLVHEWNDTDVDFG
+3346 LVHEWNDTDEDFG
-3360 DAAAGCVHEGV
+3360 APACVHEGV
-3371 WSAGA
+3371 WAAGA
-3376 RFPEATAVIAHDGE
+3376 RYPEATAVIAHDGE

-3398 RSSRIGWWLRAQ
+3398 RASRIGWWLREQ
-3410 GARPNEL
+3410 GALPNEL
-3417 VGICLPKCADQ
+3417 VGICLPKGVNQ

-3444 LDPGLPQA
+3444 LDPALPQA

-3462 VTKVLTASEIEV
+3462 VKHVLTASDV
-3474 PPDVTRLNLDVEEL
+3474 DLPPVGTRLDLDRDQLTGFSSRMPDV
-3488 SEFSADIP
+3488 
-3496 EVVQAPTDLAY
+3496 VQTPTDLAY

-3519 GVMIDHIGV
+3519 GVMIDHLGV
-3528 LNTVVDINR
+3528 HNTVVDINR
-3537 RFDVTPEDRVLGLAS
+3537 RFEVMPEDRVLGLAS

-3565 LAVGAALVLPAPD
+3565 LAVGAALVLPAPE
-3578 GVKDPSHWVQ
+3578 GVKDPSHWVE
-3588 LVDRHEVTVW
+3588 LVDRHDVTVW

-3608 VEAPEANNA
+3608 VEAPEADA
-3617 TLASLR
+3617 TSLASLR

-3636 PDKVWAVNPDMMIY
+3636 PEKVWALNPGMKIF

-3663 SYPITHVDPSWT
+3663 SYPITEVDPSWT

-3680 RPLSNQRFYILNE
+3680 RPLSNQRFYVLNE
-3693 SQQVCPVGVAG
+3693 AQQLCPVGVAG

-3725 ASFLPDPFSDD
+3725 ASFLSDPFSDD

-3749 WRADGVIEFLGRVDH
+3749 WRSDGVIEFLGRVDH

-3777 IDSVLSAHPAVAESV
+3777 IDSALTAHEAVSDAV
-3792 TVVHGGRLAS
+3792 TVVHGEGTGKRLAS
-3802 YVVADEVDLAE
+3802 YVVTEADPAE
-3813 VREWVRQRLPEYMVP
+3813 LRGWVRDRLPEYMVP

-3834 DRLPLSSNG
+3834 ERLPLSSNG

-3868 ERVLAAIW
+3868 ERVLAEIW
-3876 AEVLGL
+3876 ADVLGL
-3882 DEIGVLDNFFALG
+3882 DEVGVLDNFFALG

-3908 AQAGIHLTPAQVF
+3908 AQHGIHLTPAQVF

-3930 EVAGAGPVVVAEQG
+3930 EVAGQGPVVVAEQG

-3960 GLELENQ
+3960 GLELENP
-3967 DHWNQGVVLDS
+3967 DHWNQGVVLES
-3978 RIELDTELVG
+3978 SIELDPDLVAE
-3988 QALGRVLAHHD
+3988 ALGKVVAHHD
-3999 VLRSRFAREGVEW
+3999 VLRSRFVDRA
-4012 VQEQLEADE
+4012 QEQLETDE
-4021 VPVELVDGSGRD
+4021 VPVELIDGSGRD
-4033 PDVVMAEA
+4033 ADVVMVDA
-4041 VKTAH
+4041 VRAAH

-4071 LACHHLVIDAVSWR
+4071 LACHHLVVDAVSWR
-4085 FLVEDFE
+4085 FIVEDFE
-4092 RAYLGSSGVQGSSPE
+4092 RAYLDEGD
-4107 RAAQFQGEFPPK
+4107 FPPK
-4119 TTSFAEWTSRLREY
+4119 TTSFAEWTSRLY
-4133 DVSDQA
+4133 DHDVSGQA
-4139 EYWREVASTITPLP
+4139 DYWRQVASTITPLP
-4153 VDRAGQDVQASAVT
+4153 VDRAGQDVQASAIT
-4167 RRLVL
+4167 RRLTL
-4172 PAAVTAGLVDSA
+4172 PADVTAELVENA
-4184 RRVKARTDELVL
+4184 RRTKARTDELVL
-4196 TACAQGLAE
+4196 TACAQGLAD
-4205 WSGRADITIDVE
+4205 WSDRAGITIDVE

-4225 DDIDLSRTAGW
+4225 DDVDLTRTAGW
-4236 FTVIRPVHLPVGEAE
+4236 FTVIRPVHLPVGGAE
-4251 AADAVRV
+4251 AAEAVRV
-4258 VKQALRAAPDNGLG
+4258 VKQALREAPDNGLG
-4272 FGLLREELGL
+4272 YGLLREQLGL
-4282 PDAPVLFNYLGQVDQ
+4282 PDAPVLFNYLGQVDE
-4297 QSTGGSA
+4297 SATGDSV
-4304 FRLLLDNP
+4304 FRLQLDNP
-4312 AWAGA
+4312 AWASA

-4334 IHETEL
+4334 IHHTEL

-4346 STERHSDATAG
+4346 STERHSDTTAAD
-4357 ELLDGIRR
+4357 LLDGIRR
-4365 RLDAL
+4365 RLEVL
-4370 AGHEHADASA
+4370 AGHAEAA

-4394 ALEDLMAKMEGNAGA
+4394 ALDDLVAKMEGNAGA